1 MVLAK
6 DGCYE
11 DAGALEELDGPGV
24 LPLAKDG

>member
-6 DGCYE
+6 DGCYG
-11 DAGALEELDGPGV
+11 DAGELDELDGPSS